1 MNAAHD
7 EKATW
12 PTILGQVRPLPETL
26 GSARM
31 PVWATG
37 LRKSSKVPYP
47 KTRRGMF
54 ASLVTAV
61 LLVGAGLTG
70 MAALPTTAVKK
81 YSTLQAR
88 DAPIP
93 GLITEDTHFYDQS
106 PPVYPS
112 PEMAGTGSW
121 AVAHRKA
128 AALVAKMTLEEQ
140 VSLTAGANDT
150 QGCSG
155 FISGIPRLGFPGL
168 CLNDAGNGLRDTD
181 FVSSWPGGVHVGAS
195 WNRRLTTKRAIGIAA
210 EFKKKGV
217 NVMLGPVVGPVGR
230 TQLGGRAWE
239 AYSVDPYLA
248 GELVYETITGSQSM
262 GVITS
267 TKHFVGNEQ
276 ETNRWPAGDV
286 QSVSTN
292 MDDRT
297 MHELYLWPFQN
308 AVLAGTGNIMCSYN
322 RLNNSYSCANSK
334 GLNGLLKTELG
345 FQGFVVSDW
354 LAQHTGSASA
364 LAGLDMAMPNDEFFG
379 QNLVQ
384 AVQNGSVPA
393 SRVTDMAT
401 RIISAWYQMGQDVGI
416 RKPGFGMVAD
426 LTQPHPV
433 VDARNPADHRVLLD
447 GAAEGHVL
455 VKNTNN
461 ALPFRKPKFLSVFG
475 YSAQSA
481 PQNDFSPIFFAG
493 WSVGLQAA
501 DFNAN
506 GVDVKHL
513 PYAPNGTLYSG
524 GGSGANSQ
532 TTVSSPF
539 DALQHRAWED
549 GTQLFWD
556 FLSQDPDINPVSDA
570 CFVFGNA
577 WATEGYDR
585 HGLQD
590 NYTDTLIANV
600 AAKCKNTIVVLHNA
614 GVRLVDPWIDHPNVT
629 AVIFAHLPGQASGKA
644 LVSLLYGEANPS
656 GKLPYTV
663 AKKVSDYGDTVHPV
677 QPEGIFSLFPQAN
690 FTEGVY
696 IDYRRF
702 DAENI
707 EPRFEFGFGLSY
719 TTFGYSALQI
729 AKSAPPSK
737 YAAYPSGRVLQGGQV
752 DLWDQLVTVTANLAN
767 TGAMGGAEVA
777 QLYITL
783 PGAGPSGRLNIP
795 IRQLRGFEKTYVA
808 AGQTVRLSFTLTRR
822 DLSYWDVVAQ
832 KWHLPRGEFT
842 VSVGSSSR
850 KLPLVGTFTM

>member
-1 MNAAHD
+1 MKAAHE
-7 EKATW
+7 EKTTW
-12 PTILGQVRPLPETL
+12 PRTLGQLGSLPETL
-26 GSARM
+26 ESATT
-31 PVWATG
+31 PAWTTG
-37 LRKSSKVPYP
+37 TRKSSKMPCP
-47 KTRRGMF
+47 KTRRGIV
-54 ASLVTAV
+54 ASLVTVV
-61 LLVGAGLTG
+61 LLVSGGLTG
-70 MAALPTTAVKK
+70 LAALQTTAVKK
-81 YSTLQAR
+81 YSALQAR
-88 DAPIP
+88 GDSVP
-93 GLITEDTHFYDQS
+93 GLITEDTHFYGQS

-150 QGCSG
+150 KGCG
-155 FISGIPRLGFPGL
+155 GLIPAIDRLGFPGL
-168 CLNDAGNGLRDTD
+168 CMSDAGNGLRNAD
-181 FVSSWPGGVHVGAS
+181 FVSSWPSGMHVGAS
-195 WNRRLTTKRAIGIAA
+195 WNRDLATKRAIGMAA

-217 NVMLGPVVGPVGR
+217 NVLLGPVVAPVGR
-230 TQLGGRAWE
+230 TQLGGRVWE
-239 AYSVDPYLA
+239 GFSVDPYLA
-248 GELVYETITGSQSM
+248 GELVYKTVTGSQSV

-267 TKHFVGNEQ
+267 TKHYVGYEQ
-276 ETNRWPAGDV
+276 ETNRWLSGDI

-393 SRVTDMAT
+393 WRVADMAT
-401 RIISAWYQMGQDVGI
+401 RIIGAWYQMGQDI
-416 RKPGFGMVAD
+416 SMPKPGFGIVAD
-426 LTQPHPV
+426 LSQPHPV
-433 VDARNPADHRVLLD
+433 IDARDPADRQVLLD
-447 GAAEGHVL
+447 GAIEGHVL
-455 VKNTNN
+455 VKNANN
-461 ALPFRKPKFLSVFG
+461 VLPFRKPKFLSVFG
-475 YSAQSA
+475 YSAQNP
-481 PQNDFSPIFFAG
+481 PQNDYSPVDFSS
-493 WSVGLQAA
+493 WSIGLQSA
-501 DFNAN
+501 DIIV
-506 GVDVKHL
+506 GVTDVNHF

-539 DALQHRAWED
+539 DALQHRAWQD

-556 FLSQDPDINPVSDA
+556 FLAQDPDVNPVSDA

-577 WATEGYDR
+577 WATESFDR
-585 HGLQD
+585 YGLQD
-590 NYTDTLIANV
+590 NFTDTLIANV
-600 AAKCKNTIVVLHNA
+600 AAKCKNTVVVLHNA

-629 AVIFAHLPGQASGKA
+629 AVIFAHLPGQASGEA

-663 AKKVSDYGDTVHPV
+663 AKQTSDYGDTVDPV

-737 YAAYPSGRVLQGGQV
+737 YAAYPVGRVLQGGQV
-752 DLWDQLVTVTANLAN
+752 DLWDQLVTITANLAN
-767 TGAMGGAEVA
+767 TGAMAGAEVA

-783 PGAGPSGRLNIP
+783 PGAGPSGSLNIP

-832 KWHLPRGEFT
+832 KWHLPRGEYT

-850 KLPLVGTFTM
+850 KLPLVGSFSV